1 MLIDLL
7 WKMSRP
13 FLFSMEAERAHD
25 FVLNRL
31 SGLPRLHATMLGLLT
46 GQPDP
51 KLAVQIGPLQLAGPV
66 GLAAGLDKNGVAIP
80 VWAAMGFGFVEVGT
94 VTPRPQDGNPQPRM
108 FRLVHEKGI
117 INRMGFNNR
126 GTPALVSQLQAL
138 RSTNQWPAM
147 PVGANIGKNKDTP
160 LEQAGD
166 DYLKSVRLIQ
176 NLADY
181 LTVNVSSPNTP
192 GLRELQRPDRL
203 EALLRPVVEEASPRP
218 VFLKLAPDLDLQ
230 QIKEA
235 VEVAIATQCAGL
247 IATNTTIQRPG
258 STDRRVKTVVYLG
271 HLRGYARERIEQVLQ
286 AADDRLPII
295 GVGGIRSPE

>member
-1 MLIDLL
+1 
-7 WKMSRP
+7 MSRP

-117 INRMGFNNR
+117 INRMGFNNA
-126 GTPALVSQLQAL
+126 GLNKFL
-138 RSTNQWPAM
+138 RNLSHRRSH
-147 PVGANIGKNKDTP
+147 VRIGISIGKNSDVPVEK
-160 LEQAGD
+160 AIR
-166 DYLKSVRLIQ
+166 DYRTCLRAIYTVT
-176 NLADY
+176 DY
-181 LTVNVSSPNTP
+181 VAVDISSPNTT
-192 GLRELQRPDRL
+192 GL
-203 EALLRPVVEEASPRP
+203 
-218 VFLKLAPDLDLQ
+218 LKLQTEPLPMS
-230 QIKEA
+230 
-235 VEVAIATQCAGL
+235 GL
-247 IATNTTIQRPG
+247 ISSPFMH
-258 STDRRVKTVVYLG
+258 TVASKSG
-271 HLRGYARERIEQVLQ
+271 DMSPTCNWANIGASRCKARMDVM
-286 AADDRLPII
+286 
-295 GVGGIRSPE
+295 